1 MSSTITSVTVTE
13 FEFTVDNIG
22 LEQAAAGVGNMAYV
36 KGGKFPARR
45 FAVRISTSD
54 GATGEYVAH
63 WVGTPASF
71 AQVCMLSPLLVGRD
85 ADQREKTYDDLK
97 RELRAYDHMGHGV
110 LDNALWDLA
119 GKSLGVPT
127 YRLLGGATRQ
137 KVLVYRH
144 VGGKTPAD
152 LIEHAQKLLDEGWRV
167 LRISPIDTL
176 TDGFNSKLAVLRGIE
191 HFSALR
197 EAVGD
202 EVEIIFEV
210 HTRLTPTRAIEL
222 CKAIEDLRPFFVE
235 DPIRSENPGSF
246 AILRSQTSVPI
257 GTGEQL
263 HHKWAYRELIEQE
276 LIDYLRV
283 DICHTGGI
291 TEGKK
296 LAAMAEV
303 HYQEL
308 ACHYTS
314 SPVSTAAMLHL
325 NMSIPNCAVQEY
337 APATGWM
344 NDVIQHN
351 LQTEDGYLL
360 SVDTPGLGIDL
371 NEEAALAHP
380 HTPGVPPHLRRE
392 DGSVQDW

>member
-1 MSSTITSVTVTE
+1 MKITEVQV
-13 FEFTVDNIG
+13 FPVHQFV
-22 LEQAAAGVGNMAYV
+22 YV
-36 KGGKFPARR
+36 KIETDQGIYGIGEASLSGRSL
-45 FAVRISTSD
+45 AVVEALGHIK
-54 GATGEYVAH
+54 
-63 WVGTPASF
+63 
-71 AQVCMLSPLLVGRD
+71 PLLIAQDPTRIEHIWQDIFRGTFWR
-85 ADQREKTYDDLK
+85 
-97 RELRAYDHMGHGV
+97 GGPV
-110 LDNALWDLA
+110 LQSALAGIDIALWDLA

-222 CKAIEDLRPFFVE
+222 CKAIEDLHPFFVE

-344 NDVIQHN
+344 NDVIHHH
-351 LQTEDGYLL
+351 LQTEDGHLL
-360 SVDTPGLGIDL
+360 PLEAPGLGIDL
-371 NEEAALAHP
+371 DEAAALAHP
-380 HTPGVPPHLRRE
+380 HTPGEPPHLRRE